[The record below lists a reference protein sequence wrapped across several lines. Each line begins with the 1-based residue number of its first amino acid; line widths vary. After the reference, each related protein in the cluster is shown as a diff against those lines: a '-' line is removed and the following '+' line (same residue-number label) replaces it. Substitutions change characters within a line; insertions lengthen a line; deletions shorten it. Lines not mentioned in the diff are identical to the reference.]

1 MALYSII
8 SVLAAVVMSWISMT
22 IFSKFKLLRK
32 DSVVIISLSS
42 IVIALSFPLILKGFI
57 SAGNSVNFYLALIT
71 TIITCLS
78 LVTIVSAAVTYWEYL
93 KEKGK
98 VILNLDK
105 GVFKNRLKGM
115 GRFIEKIIPK
125 KAILLRRKLIVSG
138 NNMWSNTLDT
148 VQNTDTIGVEDF
160 NNDDIFLYDS
170 TESQEQKEDDEFCR
184 WGGDNS
190 NEDCGLE
197 INETVSGLEGFNFD
211 LNCED
216 YIDEEVLSEPLFF
229 ENEYGSGSENSA
241 EDPEEDIFNPVFYQ
255 DDSFGFVQDDPDEY
269 SDYKYLEESINRA
282 INEIVPNDSNIA
294 IDEII
299 EEGFKLKE
307 KGDYEG
313 AIINFLYA
321 LDRRPADDLA
331 RWIVLDI
338 CVMYKQ
344 LGQVE
349 LAREVLDSYLKEY
362 EIEMD
367 EALKSEIELNLK

>member
-362 EIEMD
+362 GIEMD